1 MTCVC
6 RAKVHH
12 RGNQHPFV
20 HTSHIFKNNFI
31 YLDLFYLFF
40 IYFLQ
45 YCVGFCCT
53 TVLILFIFVFT
64 GPSLQCMGVFLLRST
79 GSSGQASAAAARGLS
94 SYSPWAQQLQLPGSR
109 AQTQQLWCTGLVAP
123 HVGSSQTRDQT
134 CVSCIGRWTL
144 IPLSQQGTPHPTFR
158 FLYVVVCLLFVVVL
172 LFVVHVHIPF
182 RSLTS

>member
-12 RGNQHPFV
+12 QGNQHPFV

-79 GSSGQASAAAARGLS
+79 GSSGQASAAAAPRLQSTDPTAVVHRLS
-94 SYSPWAQQLQLPGSR
+94 CSTCGIFPDQGSN
-109 AQTQQLWCTGLVAP
+109 L
-123 HVGSSQTRDQT
+123 
-134 CVSCIGRWTL
+134 
-144 IPLSQQGTPHPTFR
+144 
-158 FLYVVVCLLFVVVL
+158 CLLYWQVDSYTTEPAGNPIS
-172 LFVVHVHIPF
+172 HI
-182 RSLTS
+182 